1 MQCFDKER
9 QSLFTIEK
17 KKPNCD
23 LNLVGSRKPKTSR
36 HLLLHGF
43 MKSRVTTLSMVSICI
58 CGLFK
63 LNIITKKNSPLVRE
77 LEEIVED
84 NWVKGQLWR
93 SIWLYSKSY
102 LILEKLNQGRH
113 LCRELLQVITPNYT
127 FIILFVFLNST

>member
-1 MQCFDKER
+1 MQCFQKER

-17 KKPNCD
+17 KS
-23 LNLVGSRKPKTSR
+23 LIATSTWRSRKPKTSR

-43 MKSRVTTLSMVSICI
+43 MKSLVTTVSMVSICI

-63 LNIITKKNSPLVRE
+63 LNIITKNSPWIRE

-84 NWVKGQLWR
+84 NWVKGQLGR

-102 LILEKLNQGRH
+102 LILEKLNLGRH